1 MLLIQSGYDGGYQL
15 SREKNHEAIITYEYY
30 QTKDIKWYSEYKKR
44 VKEHW
49 SYKENYR
56 KIRWYKDRRKKILYL
71 KFIVRCSIILICNK
85 KTLECRK

>member
-1 MLLIQSGYDGGYQL
+1 MNVKEVEIVKL
-15 SREKNHEAIITYEYY
+15 
-30 QTKDIKWYSEYKKR
+30 R
-44 VKEHW
+44 VKGYW

-56 KIRWYKDRRKKILYL
+56 KIIWYKDRRKKILYL